1 MWLHSNMWTTPQ
13 AFQNY
18 DKKNAAFI
26 YRLHKV
32 SILQEHSA
40 IRAYFAVTTSIR
52 YTYTFFFLCCSL
64 MCLSVSFISQFPS
77 FFSLEP
83 VSHRFSLPNI
93 FYGIF
98 RYFFSGPRSNRV
110 FECVQFDVNTKWT
123 GSKNWRTSK
132 RIERAR
138 HCDTMICAHYRS
150 DDNTVELAFLFRNT
164 YSVSTS
170 FRFFICMWTQF
181 FLLSFNFSSLNMGPL
196 LILQSI
202 KLIGDKNVL
211 LITEKKS
218 FVRKSIGF
226 RYAIHVIKS

>member
-83 VSHRFSLPNI
+83 VSHRFSLANI

-98 RYFFSGPRSNRV
+98 RYFFSGPRLSVCNSMWIRNELV
-110 FECVQFDVNTKWT
+110 RKI
-123 GSKNWRTSK
+123 G
-132 RIERAR
+132 ERANESSGR
-138 HCDTMICAHYRS
+138 DTATLWYVPTIDLM
-150 DDNTVELAFLFRNT
+150 T
-164 YSVSTS
+164 
-170 FRFFICMWTQF
+170 TQ
-181 FLLSFNFSSLNMGPL
+181 LN
-196 LILQSI
+196 
-202 KLIGDKNVL
+202 
-211 LITEKKS
+211 
-218 FVRKSIGF
+218 
-226 RYAIHVIKS
+226 

>member
-1 MWLHSNMWTTPQ
+1 MI
-13 AFQNY
+13 
-18 DKKNAAFI
+18 KKNAAFI
-26 YRLHKV
+26 YPFHKV

-52 YTYTFFFLCCSL
+52 YTYTFFHRCSL
-64 MCLSVSFISQFPS
+64 MCLSVSFILQFPS
-77 FFSLEP
+77 FFQPTKHFLRNFP
-83 VSHRFSLPNI
+83 L
-93 FYGIF
+93 
-98 RYFFSGPRSNRV
+98 FFQRPA

-170 FRFFICMWTQF
+170 FRFFICMWTPP

-202 KLIGDKNVL
+202 NLIGDKNVL
-211 LITEKKS
+211 LITEKNRLS
-218 FVRKSIGF
+218 ENRLVFVTLF
-226 RYAIHVIKS
+226 MW

>member
-1 MWLHSNMWTTPQ
+1 MIKKTRHSYIGFIKCLFYKSIVRFEPISPSPPQ
-13 AFQNY
+13 F
-18 DKKNAAFI
+18 
-26 YRLHKV
+26 
-32 SILQEHSA
+32 A
-40 IRAYFAVTTSIR
+40 IHTH
-52 YTYTFFFLCCSL
+52 FFFLCSSL

-98 RYFFSGPRSNRV
+98 RYFFSGPRLSVCNSMWR
-110 FECVQFDVNTKWT
+110 
-123 GSKNWRTSK
+123 SKNWRTSK

-181 FLLSFNFSSLNMGPL
+181 FLPSFNFSSLNMGPL
-196 LILQSI
+196 SILQSI

>member
-1 MWLHSNMWTTPQ
+1 MIKKTRHSYIGFIKCLFYKSIVRFEPISPSPPQ
-13 AFQNY
+13 F
-18 DKKNAAFI
+18 
-26 YRLHKV
+26 
-32 SILQEHSA
+32 A
-40 IRAYFAVTTSIR
+40 IHTH
-52 YTYTFFFLCCSL
+52 FFFLCCSL

-196 LILQSI
+196 LFYNRL
-202 KLIGDKNVL
+202 N
-211 LITEKKS
+211 
-218 FVRKSIGF
+218 
-226 RYAIHVIKS
+226 

>member
-1 MWLHSNMWTTPQ
+1 MIKKTRHSYIGFIKCLFYKSIVRFEPISPSPPQ
-13 AFQNY
+13 FAIHTHFLFLMLLS
-18 DKKNAAFI
+18 DVFECII
-26 YRLHKV
+26 YFTISK
-32 SILQEHSA
+32 
-40 IRAYFAVTTSIR
+40 
-52 YTYTFFFLCCSL
+52 FFFSRACITQVQPTKHFLRN
-64 MCLSVSFISQFPS
+64 FPL
-77 FFSLEP
+77 FFQRLA
-83 VSHRFSLPNI
+83 
-93 FYGIF
+93 
-98 RYFFSGPRSNRV
+98 

-170 FRFFICMWTQF
+170 FRFFICMWTPL

-211 LITEKKS
+211 LITEKKIVCQKIDWFS
-218 FVRKSIGF
+218 LRYSCDKIVNVNQTSI
-226 RYAIHVIKS
+226 S